1 MEASVKNIAAP
12 KSMDVTF
19 RVARGLCRRSRRYD
33 KRSSDAYIRAMTTH
47 SITEAKNHLPELIDR
62 ALKGESVVI
71 TRRGQPVVELKPV
84 VQQPGRRITQADI
97 DWLDAHRVGLK
108 GAGEDAVT
116 TVMRMRDED
125 WR

>member
-1 MEASVKNIAAP
+1 MG
-12 KSMDVTF
+12 VTF
-19 RVARGLCRRSRRYD
+19 RVARGLCRRSRWFD
-33 KRSSDAYIRAMTTH
+33 KWSSGAYIRAMTTH
-47 SITEAKNHLPELIDR
+47 SVTEAKNHLPELIDR
-62 ALKGESVVI
+62 ALMGESVVI

-84 VQQPGRRITQADI
+84 VQQLGRRITQADI
-97 DWLDAHRVGLK
+97 DWQDAHRVGLK

>member
-1 MEASVKNIAAP
+1 MG
-12 KSMDVTF
+12 VTF
-19 RVARGLCRRSRRYD
+19 RVARGLCRRSRWFD
-33 KRSSDAYIRAMTTH
+33 KWSSGAYIGAMTTH
-47 SITEAKNHLPELIDR
+47 SVTEAKNHLPELIDR

-97 DWLDAHRVGLK
+97 DWLDAHRVGLR

>member
-12 KSMDVTF
+12 KSMGVTF
-19 RVARGLCRRSRRYD
+19 RVARGLCRRSRRFD
-33 KRSSDAYIRAMTTH
+33 KWPSGAYIRAMTTH
-47 SITEAKNHLPELIDR
+47 SVTEAKNHLPELIDR

-84 VQQPGRRITQADI
+84 QQPPRRITQTHI